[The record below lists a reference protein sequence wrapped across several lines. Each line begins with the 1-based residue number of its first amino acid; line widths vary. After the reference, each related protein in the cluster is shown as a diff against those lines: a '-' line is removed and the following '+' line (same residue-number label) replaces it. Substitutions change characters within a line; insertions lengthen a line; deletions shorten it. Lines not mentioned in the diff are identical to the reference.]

1 MLKFPAPGHVL
12 NDEIDPLFIADQ
24 WRRMPSFPD
33 AVRSARAHMERDGA
47 LVKSVNTLC
56 LRANGHIW
64 LIRVTPAAWSKR
76 WDFGNPMQSNL
87 GEQPFN

>member
-12 NDEIDPLFIADQ
+12 SEEIDPLFIADQ

-33 AVRSARAHMERDGA
+33 AVRNARALMERDPQA
-47 LVKSVNTLC
+47 KSVNSLC

-76 WDFGNPMQSNL
+76 WDFGNPVA
-87 GEQPFN
+87 